1 MRTLVF
7 VEAGKLEWR
16 EVANARVQAGCE
28 AVIRTLVMGRC
39 DLDIGYVRGI
49 TPMPSGAAIGHEIIG
64 EVIDVGDS
72 VRQFKP
78 GDIAIVPAQINCG
91 TCRNCRRGFTGRCQS
106 VPFAASYGM
115 GREGDFGGGVADLVR
130 VPFADA
136 MLYRLPHGAIAED
149 WIGISDMAQDAY
161 RAVGPQLKQRP
172 GARVLVLGGL
182 PSVIGIYAAGIAVA
196 CGATTVDYYDSDR
209 VRLAEAAKY
218 GANPIER
225 GIDEPDGQYEIIVD
239 SSITPEALIESFRFA
254 EPEALV
260 TSVTVHFGPTAA
272 APFMEAYHKGL
283 HYRTGRPNC
292 RQHME
297 AVGCL
302 CHSGSFK
309 PELIEANE
317 FAYENAID
325 AWLHEGLRSYVVR
338 GA

>member
-1 MRTLVF
+1 MKALVF
-7 VEAGKLEWR
+7 VEPEMLEWR
-16 EVANARVQAGCE
+16 EVADARVLAGCE
-28 AVIRTLVMGRC
+28 AVVRTTVMGRC
-39 DLDIGYVRGI
+39 DLDFGYVRGI
-49 TPMPSGAAIGHEIIG
+49 MPMPSGAPIGHEIIG
-64 EVIDVGDS
+64 EIIDVGDGG
-72 VRQFKP
+72 RQFKL
-78 GDIAIVPAQINCG
+78 GDVVIVPAQISCG

-115 GREGDFGGGVADLVR
+115 AREGDFGGGVADLVR

-136 MLYRLPHGAIAED
+136 MLYPLPQGAVAKD

-161 RAVGPQLKQRP
+161 RAVGPQLKERP

-182 PSVIGIYAAGIAVA
+182 PSVIGIYAAGLAAA
-196 CGATTVDYYDSDR
+196 CGASAVDYYDTDA

-218 GANPIER
+218 GANPIKR
-225 GIDEPDGQYEIIVD
+225 DVAEPQGLYEIVVD
-239 SSITPEALIESFRFA
+239 SSVSPEALIESFRYA

-260 TSVTVHFGPTAA
+260 TSVTVHLGPTAA

-302 CHSGSFK
+302 CHSGAFK
-309 PELIEANE
+309 PQLIESSE

-325 AWLHEGLRSYVVR
+325 AWLHGGLRSYVVR